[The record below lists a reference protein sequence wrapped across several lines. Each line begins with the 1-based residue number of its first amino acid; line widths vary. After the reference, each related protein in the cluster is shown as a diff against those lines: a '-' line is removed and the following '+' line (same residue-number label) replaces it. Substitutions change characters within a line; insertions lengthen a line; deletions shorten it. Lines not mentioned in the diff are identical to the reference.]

1 MAEMPQTS
9 HSMGTAR
16 MSGLVLKTG
25 VPLMISLL
33 INSLYNFVDSI
44 FVSRV
49 SEDALT
55 ALSLAAPVQ
64 ILMSA
69 MGLGIAVGLN
79 AVISKALGAQD
90 KEKVERTASAALVLA
105 FLAWI
110 LVVILEI
117 LAMEVYFKWQSG
129 GNEIIM
135 NYGIPYLRIC
145 MIGSLGMMGQWERQV
160 RRLLLSLDNGQG
172 ALPAISLTATGI
184 GKYRFILRQKQIRV
198 VWRLCEFCS
207 YGYYAYRC
215 CGLWGMCKNPGTCN
229 RWGKRNGKR
238 PDSDC
243 CLQLRGKEAKKN
255 LSGLPMGN
263 AVFRYFLQCFLPD
276 YGDDTGADI
285 AFI

>member
-145 MIGSLGMMGQWERQV
+145 MIGSLGMMGQWVFDRFV
-160 RRLLLSLDNGQG
+160 MASGKSSLFLFTLSAASITNLILDPILIFGYFG
-172 ALPAISLTATGI
+172 LPAMGTAGAALATVI
-184 GKYRFILRQKQIRV
+184 GQWAGCFAGYFINCRWNREIPIHFTQKQIRV
-198 VWRLCEFCS
+198 VWRLF
-207 YGYYAYRC
+207 
-215 CGLWGMCKNPGTCN
+215 
-229 RWGKRNGKR
+229 
-238 PDSDC
+238 
-243 CLQLRGKEAKKN
+243 
-255 LSGLPMGN
+255 
-263 AVFRYFLQCFLPD
+263 
-276 YGDDTGADI
+276 
-285 AFI
+285 

>member
-90 KEKVERTASAALVLA
+90 KEKVERTASSALVLA
-105 FLAWI
+105 FFAWV

-184 GKYRFILRQKQIRV
+184 GKYRFILRQSR
-198 VWRLCEFCS
+198 
-207 YGYYAYRC
+207 
-215 CGLWGMCKNPGTCN
+215 
-229 RWGKRNGKR
+229 
-238 PDSDC
+238 
-243 CLQLRGKEAKKN
+243 
-255 LSGLPMGN
+255 
-263 AVFRYFLQCFLPD
+263 
-276 YGDDTGADI
+276 
-285 AFI
+285 

>member
-172 ALPAISLTATGI
+172 ALPAISLTAAGI

-198 VWRLCEFCS
+198 VWRLF
-207 YGYYAYRC
+207 
-215 CGLWGMCKNPGTCN
+215 
-229 RWGKRNGKR
+229 
-238 PDSDC
+238 
-243 CLQLRGKEAKKN
+243 
-255 LSGLPMGN
+255 
-263 AVFRYFLQCFLPD
+263 
-276 YGDDTGADI
+276 
-285 AFI
+285 

>member
-25 VPLMISLL
+25 GPLMISLL

-105 FLAWI
+105 FLHGFWW
-110 LVVILEI
+110 LFWKFWRWK
-117 LAMEVYFKWQSG
+117 YTS
-129 GNEIIM
+129 N
-135 NYGIPYLRIC
+135 
-145 MIGSLGMMGQWERQV
+145 GSPAEMK
-160 RRLLLSLDNGQG
+160 LL
-172 ALPAISLTATGI
+172 
-184 GKYRFILRQKQIRV
+184 
-198 VWRLCEFCS
+198 
-207 YGYYAYRC
+207 
-215 CGLWGMCKNPGTCN
+215 
-229 RWGKRNGKR
+229 
-238 PDSDC
+238 
-243 CLQLRGKEAKKN
+243 
-255 LSGLPMGN
+255 
-263 AVFRYFLQCFLPD
+263 
-276 YGDDTGADI
+276 
-285 AFI
+285 

>member
-172 ALPAISLTATGI
+172 ALPAISLTAAGI
-184 GKYRFILRQKQIRV
+184 GKYRFILHKSR
-198 VWRLCEFCS
+198 
-207 YGYYAYRC
+207 
-215 CGLWGMCKNPGTCN
+215 
-229 RWGKRNGKR
+229 
-238 PDSDC
+238 
-243 CLQLRGKEAKKN
+243 
-255 LSGLPMGN
+255 
-263 AVFRYFLQCFLPD
+263 
-276 YGDDTGADI
+276 
-285 AFI
+285 

>member
-198 VWRLCEFCS
+198 VWRLF
-207 YGYYAYRC
+207 
-215 CGLWGMCKNPGTCN
+215 
-229 RWGKRNGKR
+229 
-238 PDSDC
+238 
-243 CLQLRGKEAKKN
+243 
-255 LSGLPMGN
+255 
-263 AVFRYFLQCFLPD
+263 
-276 YGDDTGADI
+276 
-285 AFI
+285 